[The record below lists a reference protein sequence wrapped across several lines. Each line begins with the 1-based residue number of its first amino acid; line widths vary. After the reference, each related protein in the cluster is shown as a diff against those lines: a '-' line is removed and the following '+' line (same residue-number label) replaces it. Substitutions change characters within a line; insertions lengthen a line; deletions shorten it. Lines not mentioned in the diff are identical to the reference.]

1 MNKLLRIIRDHTF
14 WSIGCVVQRQSFD
27 SILSKEAKQVC
38 GGAYG
43 LAALACWRHL
53 GLILQKMDAWMD
65 CFMEAGARGR
75 HAIQAI
81 VDEDSK
87 IPHWQEEHRIRSLS
101 FEDKRVPQSQAAD
114 ILAYELYKQS
124 SRQLEEGEISECYPL
139 TQLNNNKRRWVYYGE
154 GLLKEFDE
162 DISRQLT
169 RFSK

>member
-1 MNKLLRIIRDHTF
+1 
-14 WSIGCVVQRQSFD
+14 
-27 SILSKEAKQVC
+27 
-38 GGAYG
+38 
-43 LAALACWRHL
+43 
-53 GLILQKMDAWMD
+53 
-65 CFMEAGARGR
+65 MEAGARGR

-87 IPHWQEEHRIRSLS
+87 ILHWQEEHRIGSLS